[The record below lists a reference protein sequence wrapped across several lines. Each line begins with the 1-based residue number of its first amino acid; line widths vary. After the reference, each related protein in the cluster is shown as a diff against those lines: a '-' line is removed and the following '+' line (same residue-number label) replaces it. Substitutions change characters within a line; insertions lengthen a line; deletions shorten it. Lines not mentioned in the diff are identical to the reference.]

1 MKKPYVV
8 CIVGVM
14 RHVGKTTILTKTLK
28 EMKRRGLQVGT
39 IKHISNHSTFDFPN
53 GKDTSRHLKAG
64 SSITLAV
71 TSSEIIT
78 VRKDLPATLESAL
91 RQMPKG
97 LDYVLVEGFRE
108 SQYPKIVVA
117 SSSSGDL
124 PEVKGDII
132 AVVLD
137 GKRILKAGARDQAEE
152 FKDSHLTD
160 LIERYFGRS

>member
-1 MKKPYVV
+1 MKKPHVV
-8 CIVGVM
+8 CVVGAM

-39 IKHISNHSTFDFPN
+39 IKHIGNRSNFVLPN

-71 TSSEIIT
+71 TSSEIIII
-78 VRKDLPATLESAL
+78 RKDLPATLKSAL
-91 RQMPKG
+91 RQMPKE

-108 SQYPKIVVA
+108 SQYPKIIVA
-117 SSSSGDL
+117 GSPSGDL
-124 PEVKGDII
+124 PEAKGDII

-137 GKRILKAGARDQAEE
+137 GKRILKAGARDQAEK
-152 FKDSHLTD
+152 FRDSHLVD
-160 LIERYFGRS
+160 LIESYFSRS